1 MAGAY
6 AVCYAVCPLC
16 GSIRRCTHQPGGSL
30 QPSSGSAR
38 SSGVLKLTLWV
49 SQMLLPNLS
58 FRQALAEGAKRSR
71 EEGTI
76 VTRAG
81 VVKVTALTLASG
93 TRVNRLVSAS
103 CEQRQ
108 PPGCLRSPT
117 MTETPQKTG
126 PAWVE
131 FSDDVLES
139 VETVRSAAIEA
150 PCRGLGFV
158 TSVAAQLMDADA
170 STATTVSEQ
179 VLARLIHLF
188 DAETGFLRYNDQTI
202 GASKLIAEW
211 PPRPNRPHADLLAI
225 VEFTSADDVFAP
237 CAYGKEP
244 LVILPP
250 SASNYAY
257 KAFQRQTSGR
267 RRVATPSMAAAPLVS
282 KGVTTGVLGFVN
294 FRGRKWKQE
303 EVGTLGAVATL
314 FAQLQDRIAAEE
326 RLRYLAEHDDL
337 TGLHNRRSV
346 VARLSERLAAGRRGP
361 VAVLYLDLD
370 RLKSINNYFGHAA
383 GDFYLRVFAERL
395 QASMRGLG
403 TIGRIG
409 GDEFLVFSDRAMLT
423 GTAESLAD
431 QLQTTLRGPLKIG
444 DDVITPSVSI
454 GMAVG
459 RPGRD
464 NAADVLR
471 RADEAALTA
480 KRAGGNQVAVCT
492 NDISRNIVF
501 RNDIELHLQAGID
514 SDALLLHYLPE
525 VDLLTRT
532 ILGAEALVRWRHP
545 TRGLLLPDSFIGVAE
560 STNLAAE
567 LGRWVM
573 RSACAELSRWRS
585 NGVGQDAIM
594 RINVSP
600 VQLIT
605 RGFVR
610 SVADTID
617 EFGID
622 AGSVCLEITERSVV
636 HDIETTRKTL
646 SALKEVGVQIAI
658 DDFGTGYAVL
668 SHLKSLP
675 VDMLKIDMGFVR
687 NLGTN
692 TSDLAIV
699 RAIIGLAKAFG
710 LQLVAEG
717 VETPAAAQTLI
728 EHGCHR
734 AQGFLFSRP
743 VAGDAMESL
752 LSRRRVPMTCFANDE
767 ALSVGAI

>member
-1 MAGAY
+1 
-6 AVCYAVCPLC
+6 V
-16 GSIRRCTHQPGGSL
+16 
-30 QPSSGSAR
+30 
-38 SSGVLKLTLWV
+38 
-49 SQMLLPNLS
+49 
-58 FRQALAEGAKRSR
+58 
-71 EEGTI
+71 
-76 VTRAG
+76 
-81 VVKVTALTLASG
+81 
-93 TRVNRLVSAS
+93 
-103 CEQRQ
+103 QR
-108 PPGCLRSPT
+108 
-117 MTETPQKTG
+117 
-126 PAWVE
+126 
-131 FSDDVLES
+131 DLE
-139 VETVRSAAIEA
+139 
-150 PCRGLGFV
+150 FV
-158 TSVAAQLMDADA
+158 TSVAAELMEANTF
-170 STATTVSEQ
+170 TATTVSEQ
-179 VLARLIHLF
+179 VLARLVHLF
-188 DAETGFLRYNDQTI
+188 DADTGFLRHNDQTI

-211 PPRPNRPHADLLAI
+211 PPRPNRPPAELLPI
-225 VEFTSADDVFAP
+225 VDFTSADDVFAP
-237 CAYGKEP
+237 CAHGKEP
-244 LVILPP
+244 LVIQPTEPVVIRPP
-250 SASNYAY
+250 AATNYAY
-257 KAFQRQTSGR
+257 KAFQRQITGR

-294 FRGRKWKQE
+294 VRGRKWKQQ
-303 EVGTLGAVATL
+303 EVRTLGAVATL
-314 FAQLQDRIAAEE
+314 FAQLQVRIAAEE
-326 RLRYLAEHDDL
+326 KLRYLAEHDDL

-346 VARLSERLAAGRRGP
+346 VAHLSDRLAAGRPGP

-370 RLKSINNYFGHAA
+370 RLKSINDYFGHAA
-383 GDFYLRVFAERL
+383 GDFFLRVFAERL

-409 GDEFLVFSDRAMLT
+409 GDEFLVFPDRAMLT
-423 GTAESLAD
+423 GTAESLARR
-431 QLQTTLRGPLKIG
+431 LQTTLRGPLKIG

-464 NAADVLR
+464 NTADLLR

-492 NDISRNIVF
+492 NDISRNVVF
-501 RNDIELHLQAGID
+501 RNDIELHLQAGIE

-525 VDLLTRT
+525 VDLLTRA
-532 ILGAEALVRWRHP
+532 ILGAEALVRGRHP

-573 RSACAELSRWRS
+573 RSACAELSRWRA
-585 NGVGQDAIM
+585 NGVGQSAVL

-622 AGSVCLEITERSVV
+622 SGSVCLEITERAVV

-646 SALKEVGVQIAI
+646 AELKEVGVQIAI

-675 VDMLKIDMGFVR
+675 VDMLKIDTGFVR
-687 NLGTN
+687 DLGTN

-699 RAIIGLAKAFG
+699 RAIIGLAEAFG

-752 LSRRRVPMTCFANDE
+752 LSRRRVPMTCFADD
-767 ALSVGAI
+767 AAPSVAAI

>member
-1 MAGAY
+1 
-6 AVCYAVCPLC
+6 VP
-16 GSIRRCTHQPGGSL
+16 
-30 QPSSGSAR
+30 
-38 SSGVLKLTLWV
+38 
-49 SQMLLPNLS
+49 
-58 FRQALAEGAKRSR
+58 
-71 EEGTI
+71 
-76 VTRAG
+76 
-81 VVKVTALTLASG
+81 
-93 TRVNRLVSAS
+93 
-103 CEQRQ
+103 
-108 PPGCLRSPT
+108 
-117 MTETPQKTG
+117 
-126 PAWVE
+126 
-131 FSDDVLES
+131 
-139 VETVRSAAIEA
+139 
-150 PCRGLGFV
+150 RGLEFV
-158 TSVAAQLMDADA
+158 TSVTAQLMEADA
-170 STATTVSEQ
+170 STAITVSEQ
-179 VLARLIHLF
+179 VLARLVGLF
-188 DAETGFLRYNDQTI
+188 DADTGFLRHNDQTI

-211 PPRPNRPHADLLAI
+211 PPRPNRPQADLVAI
-225 VEFTSADDVFAP
+225 VDFTTADEVFAP
-237 CAYGKEP
+237 CAHGKEP
-244 LVILPP
+244 LVIQPAEPVVIRPP
-250 SASNYAY
+250 ASTNYAY
-257 KAFQRQTSGR
+257 KAFQRQITGR
-267 RRVATPSMAAAPLVS
+267 LRVATPSMAAAPLVS

-337 TGLHNRRSV
+337 TGLHNRRSI

-370 RLKSINNYFGHAA
+370 RLKSINDYFGHAA

-395 QASMRGLG
+395 QASMQGLG

-423 GTAESLAD
+423 GTAESLAHR
-431 QLQTTLRGPLKIG
+431 LQTTLRGPLKIG

-585 NGVGQDAIM
+585 NGVGQGAIV

-600 VQLIT
+600 VQLIA
-605 RGFVR
+605 RGFVG
-610 SVADTID
+610 SVADTIE

-622 AGSVCLEITERSVV
+622 AGSVCLEITERAVV

-646 SALKEVGVQIAI
+646 SQLKEVGVQIAI

-675 VDMLKIDMGFVR
+675 VDMLKIDTGFVR
-687 NLGTN
+687 DLGTN

-699 RAIIGLAKAFG
+699 RAIIGLAEAFG

-752 LSRRRVPMTCFANDE
+752 LSRRRVPMTLFGDDE
-767 ALSVGAI
+767 ALSVAAI

>member
-1 MAGAY
+1 
-6 AVCYAVCPLC
+6 
-16 GSIRRCTHQPGGSL
+16 
-30 QPSSGSAR
+30 
-38 SSGVLKLTLWV
+38 
-49 SQMLLPNLS
+49 ML
-58 FRQALAEGAKRSR
+58 
-71 EEGTI
+71 
-76 VTRAG
+76 
-81 VVKVTALTLASG
+81 
-93 TRVNRLVSAS
+93 
-103 CEQRQ
+103 
-108 PPGCLRSPT
+108 
-117 MTETPQKTG
+117 
-126 PAWVE
+126 
-131 FSDDVLES
+131 
-139 VETVRSAAIEA
+139 
-150 PCRGLGFV
+150 RGLEFI
-158 TSVAAQLMDADA
+158 TSIAAKLMEANA
-170 STATTVSEQ
+170 STAATVSEQ
-179 VLARLIHLF
+179 VLARLVHLF
-188 DAETGFLRYNDQTI
+188 DADTGFLRYNDQTI
-202 GASKLIAEW
+202 GVSKLIAEW
-211 PPRPNRPHADLLAI
+211 PPRPNRPQADLLAI
-225 VEFTSADDVFAP
+225 VDFTSADDVFAP
-237 CAYGKEP
+237 CAHGKEP
-244 LVILPP
+244 RVIQPTEPVVIRPP
-250 SASNYAY
+250 ASTNYAY
-257 KAFQRQTSGR
+257 KVFQRQTTGR

-282 KGVTTGVLGFVN
+282 EGVTTGVLGFVN

-314 FAQLQDRIAAEE
+314 FAQLQARIAAEE

-346 VARLSERLAAGRRGP
+346 VAHLSERLAAGRPGP

-370 RLKSINNYFGHAA
+370 RLKSINDYFGHAA

-395 QASMRGLG
+395 EASMGGLG

-409 GDEFLVFSDRAMLT
+409 GDEFLVFPDRAMLT
-423 GTAESLAD
+423 GTAESLAHR
-431 QLQTTLRGPLKIG
+431 LQTTLRGPLKIG

-464 NAADVLR
+464 NTADLLR

-492 NDISRNIVF
+492 NDISRNVVF
-501 RNDIELHLQAGID
+501 RKDIELHLQAGID

-525 VDLLTRT
+525 VDLLTRV

-560 STNLAAE
+560 STNLAAD

-573 RSACAELSRWRS
+573 RSACAEFSRWQS
-585 NGVGQDAIM
+585 NGVGQGAIL

-610 SVADTID
+610 SVADTIE

-622 AGSVCLEITERSVV
+622 GRSVCLEITERAVV
-636 HDIETTRKTL
+636 CDIETTRKTL
-646 SALKEVGVQIAI
+646 SELKEVGVQIAI

-675 VDMLKIDMGFVR
+675 VDMLKIDAGFVR
-687 NLGTN
+687 DLGTN

-699 RAIIGLAKAFG
+699 RAIIGLAEAFG

-717 VETPAAAQTLI
+717 VETPAAAETLI

-767 ALSVGAI
+767 ALTVDAI

>member
-1 MAGAY
+1 M
-6 AVCYAVCPLC
+6 
-16 GSIRRCTHQPGGSL
+16 
-30 QPSSGSAR
+30 
-38 SSGVLKLTLWV
+38 
-49 SQMLLPNLS
+49 
-58 FRQALAEGAKRSR
+58 
-71 EEGTI
+71 
-76 VTRAG
+76 
-81 VVKVTALTLASG
+81 
-93 TRVNRLVSAS
+93 
-103 CEQRQ
+103 QR
-108 PPGCLRSPT
+108 
-117 MTETPQKTG
+117 
-126 PAWVE
+126 
-131 FSDDVLES
+131 DLE
-139 VETVRSAAIEA
+139 
-150 PCRGLGFV
+150 FV
-158 TSVAAQLMDADA
+158 TSVAAQLMEANA
-170 STATTVSEQ
+170 STAATVSEE
-179 VLARLIHLF
+179 VLARLVHLF
-188 DAETGFLRYNDQTI
+188 DADTGFLRHNDQTI
-202 GASKLIAEW
+202 GASKLIGEW
-211 PPRPNRPHADLLAI
+211 PPRPNRPQADLLPI
-225 VEFTSADDVFAP
+225 VDFTSADDVFAP
-237 CAYGKEP
+237 CAHGKEP
-244 LVILPP
+244 LVIQPAEPVVIRPP
-250 SASNYAY
+250 ASTNYAY
-257 KAFQRQTSGR
+257 KAFQRQITGR
-267 RRVATPSMAAAPLVS
+267 RRVATPWMAAAPLVS

-294 FRGRKWKQE
+294 FRGRKWKQQ
-303 EVGTLGAVATL
+303 EVRTLGAVATL
-314 FAQLQDRIAAEE
+314 FAQLQVRIAAEE
-326 RLRYLAEHDDL
+326 KLRYLAEHDDL

-346 VARLSERLAAGRRGP
+346 VAQLSERLAAGHPGP

-370 RLKSINNYFGHAA
+370 RLKSINDYFGHAA
-383 GDFYLRVFAERL
+383 GDFFLRVFAERL

-403 TIGRIG
+403 SIGRIG
-409 GDEFLVFSDRAMLT
+409 GDEFLVFPDRAMLT
-423 GTAESLAD
+423 GTAESLAHR
-431 QLQTTLRGPLKIG
+431 LQTTLRGPLKIG

-492 NDISRNIVF
+492 TDISRNIVF

-585 NGVGQDAIM
+585 NGVGQGAIM

-600 VQLIT
+600 VQLVT

-610 SVADTID
+610 SVADTIE

-622 AGSVCLEITERSVV
+622 SGSVCLEITERAVV

-675 VDMLKIDMGFVR
+675 VDMLKIDTGFVR
-687 NLGTN
+687 DLGSN
-692 TSDLAIV
+692 VSDLAIV
-699 RAIIGLAKAFG
+699 RAIIGLAEAFG

-717 VETPAAAQTLI
+717 VETAAAAQTLI

-752 LSRRRVPMTCFANDE
+752 LSRRRVPMTCFADDE